1 MTTILWIIM
10 KLLTSFWNLCFS
22 AMNLWYSFSFPL
34 FPEWFVHTPQLLF
47 NLPCLQQSYGSGV
60 LADGRLADLIR
71 RVATFG
77 MVLMKLDLR
86 QV

>member
-1 MTTILWIIM
+1 M
-10 KLLTSFWNLCFS
+10 NLCT
-22 AMNLWYSFSFPL
+22 
-34 FPEWFVHTPQLLF
+34 TPQF
-47 NLPCLQQSYGSGV
+47 MQQSYGSVV

-86 QV
+86 QVFFFLHSRFQKRCQFTSYIIV